1 VIRIDEVHAHRAVTN
16 QGFPGLQLRERDVL
30 EFEDLWTA
38 GSSEANGARHLLSQG
53 SFCGIPKIAPMSSD
67 PGFELEPTSSPLPAA
82 ERAKLMKDLGFGRLF
97 TEHMVTIPYRAP
109 EGWGRGR
116 LSPYAPISLDPAASV
131 LHYGQ
136 AIFEGFKAYRQPDG
150 GIATFRPHAN
160 GQRFNNSAARL
171 AMPALPVERFV
182 EAADLLI
189 RQERD
194 WVPPNPGESLYL
206 RPLMIATEAALGVRP
221 AKEYLFL
228 LFGSPSGAYFPQGV
242 KPLTVWLSKE
252 YVRAAP
258 GGTGEAKCA
267 GNYAASLIAQQQAL
281 EAGCQQVVWL
291 DSVHKRF
298 VEEMG
303 GMNLFFVY
311 KDGESSRLVTPKLT
325 GTLLPG
331 ITRDSLLTIAADL
344 GYTSEEATIS
354 IDDWDRDLKSGI
366 LTEVF
371 ACGTAAVITPVGE
384 VKFDGGSWLVN
395 GGQTGPVAQRLRDA
409 LLAIQ
414 HGSAP
419 DTHGFMHRVL

>member
-1 VIRIDEVHAHRAVTN
+1 
-16 QGFPGLQLRERDVL
+16 
-30 EFEDLWTA
+30 
-38 GSSEANGARHLLSQG
+38 
-53 SFCGIPKIAPMSSD
+53 MSSD
-67 PGFELEPTSSPLPAA
+67 PGFELQPTSTPIPAA
-82 ERAKLMKDLGFGRLF
+82 ERALLMKDLGFGRVF
-97 TEHMVTIPYRAP
+97 TEHMVTIRYRAG
-109 EGWGRGR
+109 EGWGRGL

-150 GIATFRPHAN
+150 GIATFRPASN
-160 GQRFNNSAARL
+160 GHRFNNSAARL

-189 RQERD
+189 RQEQN
-194 WVPPNPGESLYL
+194 WVPPHPGESLYL

-228 LFGSPSGAYFPQGV
+228 LFGSPSGAYFAQGV
-242 KPLTVWLSKE
+242 KPLTVWLCKE

-267 GNYAASLIAQQQAL
+267 GNYAASLVAQQLAID
-281 EAGCQQVVWL
+281 AGCQQVVWL

-311 KDGESSRLVTPKLT
+311 KDGASSRIVTPKLT

-331 ITRDSLLTIAADL
+331 ITRDSLLTIAQDL
-344 GYTSEEATIS
+344 GYGIGEETIS
-354 IDDWDRDLKSGI
+354 IEDWERDLTSGA

-384 VKFDGGSWLVN
+384 VKFEGGKWTINN
-395 GGQTGPVAQRLRDA
+395 GQPGPVAERLRAA

-419 DTHGFMHRVL
+419 DAHGFMHRVV

>member
-1 VIRIDEVHAHRAVTN
+1 
-16 QGFPGLQLRERDVL
+16 
-30 EFEDLWTA
+30 
-38 GSSEANGARHLLSQG
+38 
-53 SFCGIPKIAPMSSD
+53 MSSD
-67 PGFELEPTSSPLPAA
+67 FGFDLKPTVSPLPPG
-82 ERAKLMKDLGFGRLF
+82 EREKLLKDLGFGRVF
-97 TEHMVTIPYRAP
+97 TEHMVTIRYLAP
-109 EGWGRGR
+109 DGWGQGL

-150 GIATFRPHAN
+150 GIATFRPEAN
-160 GQRFNNSAARL
+160 AERFNRSAARL
-171 AMPALPVERFV
+171 AMPALPIERFV
-182 EAADLLI
+182 EAADVLI
-189 RQERD
+189 RQERA
-194 WVPPNPGESLYL
+194 WVPPNVGESLYL

-228 LFGSPSGAYFPQGV
+228 LFGSPSGAYFAQGV

-281 EAGCQQVVWL
+281 DAGCQQVVWL

-311 KDGESSRLVTPKLT
+311 RDGASSRLVTPKLT
-325 GTLLPG
+325 GTLLAG
-331 ITRDSLLTIAADL
+331 ITRDSLLTIASDL
-344 GYTSEEATIS
+344 GYVCEESTIS
-354 IDDWDRDLKSGI
+354 IDDWERDLNSGT
-366 LTEVF
+366 LSEVF

-384 VKFDGGSWLVN
+384 VKFEGGGWLVN
-395 GGQTGPVAQRLRDA
+395 GGKPGPVAERLRSA

-414 HGSAP
+414 HGTAA
-419 DTHGFMHRVL
+419 DQHGFMHRVL

>member
-1 VIRIDEVHAHRAVTN
+1 
-16 QGFPGLQLRERDVL
+16 
-30 EFEDLWTA
+30 
-38 GSSEANGARHLLSQG
+38 
-53 SFCGIPKIAPMSSD
+53 MSSD
-67 PGFELEPTSSPLPAA
+67 PGFELEPTTSPLPAA
-82 ERAKLMKDLGFGRLF
+82 TRAKLMKDLGFGRLF

-109 EGWGRGR
+109 DGWGKGR

-150 GIATFRPHAN
+150 GIATFRPAAN

-344 GYTSEEATIS
+344 GYTAEEATIS

-395 GGQTGPVAQRLRDA
+395 DGQTGPVAQRLRDA